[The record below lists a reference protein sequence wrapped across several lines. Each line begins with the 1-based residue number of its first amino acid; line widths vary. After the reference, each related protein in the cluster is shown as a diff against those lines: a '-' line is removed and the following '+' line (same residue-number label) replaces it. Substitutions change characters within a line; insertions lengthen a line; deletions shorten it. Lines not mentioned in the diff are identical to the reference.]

1 MRHKGMIHIH
11 LVVSDLE
18 RSVAFYEN
26 AFGLNV
32 ILRHREQGMAF
43 LQTPGT
49 AEVVT
54 LKEEQSAR
62 VGQQGG
68 LDHFGF
74 PLEDAN
80 ELEDAIREVEA
91 AGGRLIERDTLA
103 GGLPTAFV
111 ADPDGY
117 RIQI

>member
-11 LVVSDLE
+11 LVVADLE
-18 RSVAFYEN
+18 RSIAFYES
-26 AFGLNV
+26 AFGLRV
-32 ILRHREQGMAF
+32 ILRHEERQMAF

-54 LKEEQSAR
+54 LKEEHSER
-62 VGQQGG
+62 VGHQGG
-68 LDHFGF
+68 IDHFGF
-74 PLEDAN
+74 PLEDAAD
-80 ELEDAIREVEA
+80 LESAIAEVEA
-91 AGGRLIERDTLA
+91 AGGRLLERDTLA

>member
-11 LVVSDLE
+11 LVVADLE
-18 RSVAFYEN
+18 RSIAFYEQ
-26 AFGLNV
+26 AFGLKV
-32 ILRHREQGMAF
+32 LLRHAEHGMAF

-49 AEVVT
+49 AEAIT
-54 LKEEQSAR
+54 LKQEASDR

-68 LDHFGF
+68 VDHFGF
-74 PLEDAN
+74 PLEDPA
-80 ELEDAIREVEA
+80 ELESAIREVIA
-91 AGGRLIERDTLA
+91 AGGRLLERDTLA

>member
-11 LVVSDLE
+11 LVVRDLE
-18 RSVAFYEN
+18 RSVAFYER
-26 AFGLNV
+26 AFGLKV
-32 ILRHREQGMAF
+32 ILRHEDEGMAF

-54 LKEEQSAR
+54 LKQEASDR

-68 LDHFGF
+68 VDHFGF
-74 PLEDAN
+74 PLDDPAEID
-80 ELEDAIREVEA
+80 EAIREVEA
-91 AGGRLIERDTLA
+91 AGGRLIERTTLA

>member
-11 LVVSDLE
+11 LVVTDLE
-18 RSVAFYEN
+18 RSIAFYEQ
-26 AFGLNV
+26 AFGLQV
-32 ILRHREQGMAF
+32 LLRHDDRQMAF

-54 LKEEQSAR
+54 LKQEASDR
-62 VGQQGG
+62 VGTQGG
-68 LDHFGF
+68 IDHFGF
-74 PLEDAN
+74 PLEDAG
-80 ELEDAIREVEA
+80 ELESAILEIEA